1 MTCRLSSD
9 SPHLM
14 PCGASP
20 VVRCNA
26 SYVIAWRRA
35 MSRRPPIRCP
45 GDHLQVI
52 NSPHESDA
60 LQIICGAEVGQE
72 KTDSVAGR

>member
-26 SYVIAWRRA
+26 SYVIAWRQ
-35 MSRRPPIRCP
+35 CP
-45 GDHLQVI
+45 TGHRSDAQGDHLQAI
-52 NSPHESDA
+52 DSPHESDA
-60 LQIICGAEVGQE
+60 PQIISVAEVGQE